1 MSYQPDLANLI
12 GRSLDS
18 IASITCTVDG
28 VRVTTHCMYPSNGLV
43 QVTAVVVSKL
53 LSLQMTVAPLAR
65 H

>member
-28 VRVTTHCMYPSNGLV
+28 DNSLYVSVKWTRSSYGP
-43 QVTAVVVSKL
+43 AVLKP
-53 LSLQMTVAPLAR
+53 LSLQMKVAPLAR